1 VMDIMQLD
9 GASRRRELFRLTTE
23 QLAALLQKDIAVVM
37 CQKLTLRAMWA
48 RPSRKDLVML
58 RLAVMLRLRSV
69 WPEAP
74 RDKGLSTARAE
85 QIEEPAPLTP
95 H

>member
-1 VMDIMQLD
+1 HGHHAAGWRQPPP
-9 GASRRRELFRLTTE
+9 GALSVDDR
-23 QLAALLQKDIAVVM
+23 ALLQKDIAVVM